1 MAKSNAKLFLAA
13 ALGLAAGIGVGML
26 VAPAKGS
33 KTRKRLK
40 KKIMHIANSLE
51 EDISDH
57 LNAFKTAISGDEEN
71 QSQEEI
77 TPEEMPSTGTE
88 KK

>member
-57 LNAFKTAISGDEEN
+57 LNAFKTAISGDKEN

-77 TPEEMPSTGTE
+77 TPEEMPSTGT
-88 KK
+88 

>member
-1 MAKSNAKLFLAA
+1 MAKSNLKLFLAA
-13 ALGLAAGIGVGML
+13 ALGLAAGIGVGIL

-40 KKIMHIANSLE
+40 KKIMQIANSLE
-51 EDISDH
+51 EDISDQ
-57 LNAFKTAISGDEEN
+57 LNAFKTAISGDEEK

-77 TPEEMPSTGTE
+77 TPEEMPSKGTE

>member
-33 KTRKRLK
+33 KTRKTLK

-51 EDISDH
+51 EDISDQ